1 MTQAMPRRLGRRM
14 RLSTTLLGGALAL
27 AAPGLARA
35 QAQAPS
41 APSAQDDAAT
51 RDAKARFEEGLKRY
65 EAGDFEGARV
75 AFQQA
80 YSVLHAVDIL
90 YNLALSELRSNR
102 PVEALGHLQEY
113 LKDKRPTEPER
124 AKASKYLAEAHAKT
138 GHVFVDAP
146 TGAQVLVDDVALER
160 KAPVKDPVTVTSGKH
175 VCSVRLDGKTQTVE
189 VVASPGQS
197 VTVRFTVGGEKAPE
211 VLEGQQTRANADVPA
226 EPAPSGGGGWG
237 TGKTVTVVAL
247 GAATVGAVVAGVVF
261 VSGAKSAQTDAQA
274 LASQSGLNCPV
285 NSAPAACGQI
295 SDKKST
301 YDSDRTLAMVSFI
314 GAGVLGA
321 GAVAA
326 AVLWPNEGATPK
338 KGSTLTPVVTA
349 GGASLVWSGRF

>member
-1 MTQAMPRRLGRRM
+1 MTRLQTRA
-14 RLSTTLLGGALAL
+14 LPALALGLAL
-27 AAPGLARA
+27 AAY
-35 QAQAPS
+35 APTAS
-41 APSAQDDAAT
+41 AAPNDPPAQDDAAT

-65 EAGDFEGARV
+65 EQQDYEGARV

-102 PVEALGHLQEY
+102 PVEALTHLQEY
-113 LKDKRPTEPER
+113 LKDKRPTEEER
-124 AKASKYLAEAHAKT
+124 AKATKYLAEAHAKT

-146 TGAQVLVDDVALER
+146 AGAAVLMDDVSLDK
-160 KAPVKDPVTVTSGKH
+160 KAPVKDPVTVSAGKH
-175 VCSVRLDGKTQTVE
+175 VCSIRLDGKTQTVE
-189 VVASPGQS
+189 VVANPGQS
-197 VTVRFTVGGEKAPE
+197 VTVRFTGSGEKAPE
-211 VLEGQQTRANADVPA
+211 VLEGQQARANGDG
-226 EPAPSGGGGWG
+226 PAPPPASGGWG

-247 GAATVGAVVAGVVF
+247 GVATVGAVVAGVVF
-261 VSGAKSAQTDAQA
+261 YSSAKSNQTDVQDI
-274 LASQSGLNCPV
+274 SSKNPGLNCPV
-285 NSAPAACGQI
+285 VGSPPACAQI
-295 SDKKST
+295 SDAKSS
-301 YDSDRTLAMVSFI
+301 YDTSRTLSMVSFI

-326 AVLWPNEGATPK
+326 AVLWPNENATPQ